1 MNNAEAGLDKQRCQ
15 QAYELRHQGHTYK
28 QVGLALN
35 ISEDYARQMV
45 QVNDIIQQRQAMW
58 TDGLSPRTASAIRYA
73 GFTSRQEVKD
83 AFQQQFEKIKNCIG
97 LGSVGIRELR
107 NWAGVANQVN

>member
-1 MNNAEAGLDKQRCQ
+1 MNSAEAELDKQRCQ

-58 TDGLSPRTASAIRYA
+58 TDGLSPALPAPSATPVSPAAR
-73 GFTSRQEVKD
+73 K
-83 AFQQQFEKIKNCIG
+83 
-97 LGSVGIRELR
+97 
-107 NWAGVANQVN
+107 